1 MLSPIFYASTWMI
14 TYLRNLWDRHFSD
27 PQVVILVLLLAT
39 FAAAV
44 LLFGQILAPVFAAVV
59 IAYLL
64 DGLVE
69 RLIKQ
74 GVRRT
79 FAVAGVSLLFF
90 TGLVASVFF
99 LLPLVYR
106 QAGLLLQ
113 QLPMMIAEVEGFVLQ
128 LPDRF
133 PEVFSET
140 QVVEIAAN
148 MRAEAG
154 RAAERILRGS
164 FAIVP
169 SLILLIVY
177 LILVPF
183 LVFFFLQ
190 DKAKILA
197 WFSGFLPKEHQ
208 LAQKVWQETNRQLAN
223 YIRGKFWEI
232 VIVGTVTYAAFLVLG
247 LNFALLLAVFTG
259 LSVLIPWVGATLMAF
274 PVIAVAYFQF
284 GPTWAAATVII
295 VYFIIQALDANVLVP
310 ILFSRVVSLHPS
322 AIIVAVLFFG
332 GIWGF
337 WGVFFSIPLATLV
350 NAVIQA
356 WPRIVEGEVEVRDF
370 EETTG

>member
-1 MLSPIFYASTWMI
+1 MI